1 MLSWLYQLLMSF
13 VARVLSWIG
22 VSFGAK
28 EVSDVAD
35 AVQALQQGGKS
46 DEPQEVQ
53 QDVEAY
59 SGNPHPP
66 ALLP

>member
-13 VARVLSWIG
+13 VARVLSWFG

-28 EVSDVAD
+28 EVSDVANT
-35 AVQALQQGGKS
+35 VQALQQGGKS
-46 DEPQEVQ
+46 DEPQEAQ
-53 QDVEAY
+53 QGVEAY
-59 SGNPHPP
+59 SGHSQPP